1 MAPVPERFEPA
12 LDPAIAFGGRQAR
25 RSGVGAHN
33 EDPVW
38 GTRPCPAP
46 ASSTARRRAMRAKQI
61 GWIAG
66 FVFLAMMMMMM
77 YLMQVPYM
85 AK

>member
-1 MAPVPERFEPA
+1 
-12 LDPAIAFGGRQAR
+12 
-25 RSGVGAHN
+25 
-33 EDPVW
+33 
-38 GTRPCPAP
+38 
-46 ASSTARRRAMRAKQI
+46 MRAKQI